1 MNTSV
6 RSTGCN
12 SLFIWINGFTNS
24 LLPKAIDVLERKTS
38 VRNLFFSTDAYW
50 PAALLKRDFG
60 TAFFQSVLRNPQ
72 NTPRWRFPVL
82 MQRIA
87 YNAVTL
93 HYQNP
98 KNEVSKILFWR
109 RIKDGKVLGV
119 KILKFESILWVIS
132 LPSYFFPCLLWR

>member
-24 LLPKAIDVLERKTS
+24 LLSKAIDVLERKTS
-38 VRNLFFSTDAYW
+38 VWNLFFSTDACW

-60 TAFFQSVLRNPQ
+60 TAVFQSVSRNPQ
-72 NTPRWRFPVL
+72 NTPGWRFPVL
-82 MQRIA
+82 MQRTA

-93 HYQNP
+93 HYQKP
-98 KNEVSKILFWR
+98 KNEVFIGLKHGILYLVGENKRLLGESTKRETFSSS
-109 RIKDGKVLGV
+109 GK
-119 KILKFESILWVIS
+119 ENE
-132 LPSYFFPCLLWR
+132 